1 MSGDESSTDASR
13 LVNATAKLDLLD
25 ATSRWAEGPVY
36 VPAGRYLLWS
46 DVPSDRIMRW
56 DESSGHVSVFRS
68 PSQNANGNTLDR
80 QGRLVTCEQLTRRVT
95 RTEHDGSITVV
106 ADRIDGKRFNSP
118 NDVIVASDGAIW
130 FTDPTYGIDSDY
142 EGRRA
147 TSEIGK
153 SRLYRVDPSD
163 ASVRVAGD
171 DFVQPNGLALS
182 PDERRLYVSDT
193 GRTHVEGGP
202 AHIRIFDVSAG
213 KLTGGE
219 IFVECPVGL
228 FDGFRLDEAGNVWT
242 SAGDGVRCYDPD
254 GNLIGI
260 VRAPRPRRKR
270 LLRGAGA
277 QPPLHLR
284 DQRRLRRVRPDER
297 HQAGLV
303 PAAPRPHELGDDV
316 HGLPVRRRSA
326 L

>member
-1 MSGDESSTDASR
+1 MTLETYEVLDRRFAR
-13 LVNATAKLDLLD
+13 LVNLTAKLELLD
-25 ATSRWAEGPVY
+25 ATSRWAEGPAY
-36 VPAGRYLLWS
+36 APAGRYFLWS

-68 PSQNANGNTLDR
+68 PSQNANGNTFDR
-80 QGRLVTCEQLTRRVT
+80 QGRLITCEQLTRRIT

-106 ADRIDGKRFNSP
+106 ADRIEGKRFNSP

-147 TSEIGK
+147 ASEVGQ

-193 GRTHVEGGP
+193 GRTHVEDGP
-202 AHIRIFDVSAG
+202 AHIRAFDVNAG
-213 KLTGGE
+213 KLTGGDV
-219 IFVECPVGL
+219 FAECPAGL
-228 FDGFRLDEAGNVWT
+228 FDGLRLDEVGNVWT
-242 SAGDGVRCYDPD
+242 SAGDGVRCYEPE
-254 GNLIGI
+254 GNPIGI
-260 VRAPRPRRKR
+260 IRVPDAVANVCFGGPARNR
-270 LLRGAGA
+270 LFICATGAVYAVYVLANGIK
-277 QPPLHLR
+277 
-284 DQRRLRRVRPDER
+284 
-297 HQAGLV
+297 LV
-303 PAAPRPHELGDDV
+303 
-316 HGLPVRRRSA
+316 
-326 L
+326 

>member
-1 MSGDESSTDASR
+1 VSGETYEVLDQRFAR
-13 LVNATAKLDLLD
+13 LVKPTAKLELLD
-25 ATSRWAEGPVY
+25 ATSRWAEGPAY

-46 DVPSDRIMRW
+46 DVPGDRIMRW
-56 DESSGHVSVFRS
+56 DEGSGDVSVFRA

-80 QGRLVTCEQLTRRVT
+80 QGRLVTCEHLTRRVT
-95 RTEHDGSITVV
+95 RTEHDGSITVI
-106 ADRIDGKRFNSP
+106 ADGIDGKRFNSP

-147 TSEIGK
+147 ASEIGQ

-193 GRTHVEGGP
+193 GRTHVDNGP
-202 AHIRIFDVSAG
+202 AHIRVFDVNAG
-213 KLTGGE
+213 RLTGGGV
-219 IFVECPVGL
+219 FAECSAGL

-242 SAGDGVRCYDPD
+242 SAGDGVRCYKPS
-254 GNLIGI
+254 GNLIGL
-260 VRAPRPRRKR
+260 V
-270 LLRGAGA
+270 
-277 QPPLHLR
+277 HT
-284 DQRRLRRVRPDER
+284 PD
-297 HQAGLV
+297 
-303 PAAPRPHELGDDV
+303 PAANVCFGGPARNRLFICATGAV
-316 HGLPVRRRSA
+316 YAVYLRTNGVKLV
-326 L
+326 